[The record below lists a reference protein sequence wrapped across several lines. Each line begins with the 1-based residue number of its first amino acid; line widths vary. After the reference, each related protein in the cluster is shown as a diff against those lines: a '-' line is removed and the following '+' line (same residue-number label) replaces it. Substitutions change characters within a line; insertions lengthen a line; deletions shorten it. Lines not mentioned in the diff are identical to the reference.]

1 VYKGGLV
8 MKKYILVL
16 LTVVMVSAMLTVN
29 AEASDVKI
37 KYNGEYINPS
47 PAAFIENGRVY
58 LPLRA
63 LSELLGL
70 AIDYDKNTGNIYVST
85 FMDHMRL
92 NANSLKIKTVSAVDS
107 EFMTVTTAAF
117 SYDHILIREDRSFVA
132 VRVLSAIGIET
143 QWINS
148 EVELYNEFRDTPSGK
163 YEMSTIDSWLS
174 STLANRAYAVDSAPV
189 ELSDFDNFIIGRVR
203 MDMEKTSVSEPQYT
217 TTPPA
222 PQEEAISSE
231 DMVKA
236 LNGLNSIFNG
246 YANGY
251 DSEDDIQAID
261 EGTKVTYQLMFDGT
275 VTSVIDSNYVMVK
288 WNFRSDIGRYI
299 SNKQLASMKQ
309 WDGIYDGGTTKMKIS
324 DLSY

>member
-1 VYKGGLV
+1 

-16 LTVVMVSAMLTVN
+16 LTVVMVSAMLTVS

-70 AIDYDKNTGNIYVST
+70 AIDYDNNTGNIYVST

-92 NANSLKIKTVSAVDS
+92 NAKNTNIKIVSAVDS
-107 EFMTVTTAAF
+107 EFMTVTTAGF
-117 SYDHILIREDRSFVA
+117 SYDHILIRESRSFVA
-132 VRVLSAIGIET
+132 VRVLGAIGIET
-143 QWINS
+143 QWING

-163 YEMSTIDSWLS
+163 YEMSTIDGWMS
-174 STLANRAYAVDSAPV
+174 STVANRAYAIDSTPV

-203 MDMEKTSVSEPQYT
+203 MDMEKASVNEPQYT
-217 TTPPA
+217 PAPTA
-222 PQEEAISSE
+222 PQEDAISSE
-231 DMVKA
+231 DMMKT

-251 DSEDDIQAID
+251 DSEDDIQAIS
-261 EGTKVTYQLMFDGT
+261 EGTNVTYQLMFDGT
-275 VTSVIDSNYVMVK
+275 VASVIDDTYVMVK
-288 WNFRSDIGRYI
+288 WNFRSDIGEYI
-299 SNKQLASMKQ
+299 SDKQLKAMKQ
-309 WDGIYDGGTTKMKIS
+309 WDGIYDGGTTKMKIA